1 MRRWFVLHAG
11 HLDRGARERVSHA
24 VGRHAV
30 LGIDLQTHEMHPV
43 RVTEIDD
50 SVLDD
55 LAVRNVE
62 INVIVGAEPR
72 GAPVDLA
79 HFAVGIAKLQ
89 PVADLVGLADLERDA

>member
-1 MRRWFVLHAG
+1 
-11 HLDRGARERVSHA
+11 
-24 VGRHAV
+24 
-30 LGIDLQTHEMHPV
+30 MHPV
-43 RVTEIDD
+43 RVTKIDD

-62 INVIVGAEPR
+62 INVVVGAEPR

-89 PVADLVGLADLERDA
+89 PVADLIGAVNLQ